1 MQTFQGIAVSP
12 GVAIGEAFVVDN
24 EGFRIPR
31 RFIAPEAVEGELLRL
46 RTSVDSVA
54 TQLQEYA
61 QDVSVQL
68 GEQYGAIFRAQL
80 QMLRDS
86 RLQEELQQLI
96 EQRLYSAEYAVSR
109 ALRRYAK
116 VFERLENRYMA
127 ERAHDIFDIEKRL
140 LHDLLGRKRE
150 GLSNLSSPVLLLAHD
165 LTPSE
170 TANLNPEYVLG
181 FAAEIGGPGGHT
193 AIVAEALEIPA
204 VVGAGAFVSEVS
216 GGDLVIIDGDE
227 GRVILRPDEATLF
240 RYRQQ
245 AELQRNQAQRLEA
258 LRDLPA
264 ETTDGVHVELC
275 ANIEFPREVV
285 ACRARGADGVG
296 LYRTEFLYL
305 GSSHDPT
312 EEDHFRAYSEVVQ
325 AMQGKPVVIRTL
337 DLGAD
342 KMGLGPRSEHEKNPF
357 LGLRSVRLSLRNLP
371 LFRRQL
377 RAILRASA
385 LGDVRVMF
393 PLISTLGELRQAKS
407 VLTDLMDDLD
417 AEGVPFNRQLP
428 VGMMVEVP
436 AAATLI
442 EWFVQEVDFLSIG
455 TNDLIQ
461 YTLAVDRGNR
471 DVASLYNAADPAI
484 LHLVRRVVAAGDQA
498 RISTSLCGQMSS
510 SPLFTMLLLGLGL
523 RHMSVPPSAIPEVK
537 RVCRQVSLA
546 QCEAVAQKAL
556 RLDTAL
562 EVNDYLK
569 QELAHAVPHAVE
581 VMSRT

>member
-1 MQTFQGIAVSP
+1 
-12 GVAIGEAFVVDN
+12 
-24 EGFRIPR
+24 
-31 RFIAPEAVEGELLRL
+31 
-46 RTSVDSVA
+46 
-54 TQLQEYA
+54 
-61 QDVSVQL
+61 VQL

-417 AEGVPFNRQLP
+417 AESVPFNRQLP